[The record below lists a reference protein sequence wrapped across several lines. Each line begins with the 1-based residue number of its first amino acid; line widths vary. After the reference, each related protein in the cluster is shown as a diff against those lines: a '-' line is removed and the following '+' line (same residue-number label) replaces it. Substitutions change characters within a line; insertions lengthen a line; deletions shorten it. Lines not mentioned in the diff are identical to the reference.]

1 MLGQIVSGMYYIF
14 ENILSFLFSYSFCIF
29 ILIGFNLKLDDVK
42 EFEKI
47 ININIIYYILIY
59 AFSFIILLFSYM
71 KRISQFEKI
80 KDIFEKEN
88 YIFFIE
94 SKLYCFYIFLWK
106 FFFLF
111 LELNLKFILFLKEN
125 LIFGNNVISLF

>member
-59 AFSFIILLFSYM
+59 AFSFIILLFSCM

-94 SKLYCFYIFLWK
+94 SKLYSFYIFLWK

-125 LIFGNNVISLF
+125 LIFGKNVISLF

>member
-1 MLGQIVSGMYYIF
+1 MLGQIVSEMYYIF

-106 FFFLF
+106 FFFYF
-111 LELNLKFILFLKEN
+111 WN
-125 LIFGNNVISLF
+125 

>member
-1 MLGQIVSGMYYIF
+1 MNIFFFVIMLGQIVSGMYYIF

-59 AFSFIILLFSYM
+59 AFSFIILLFSCM

-106 FFFLF
+106 FFFYF
-111 LELNLKFILFLKEN
+111 WN
-125 LIFGNNVISLF
+125 